1 MGATATNPVSL
12 PKKGPSE
19 GPLDPPRMSDAGQ
32 SPLSLT
38 RLLSAL
44 REREHTPLVK
54 DCLNRCQRCD
64 LGFVMATADGTPISA
79 STLEQLLADLD
90 ALAED

>member
-1 MGATATNPVSL
+1 VRIEL
-12 PKKGPSE
+12 CKKSVE
-19 GPLDPPRMSDAGQ
+19 RLTTDLDP
-32 SPLSLT
+32 
-38 RLLSAL
+38 LLFAL

-79 STLEQLLADLD
+79 STLDQLLADLD
-90 ALAED
+90 ALAAE